1 MRPDAQ
7 LQRDVL
13 EELNW
18 EPSID
23 DAAQIAVTAHEGVV
37 TLTGIVPAFS
47 QKWLAERTAK
57 RVHGVKAV
65 ANDIEVGHPNGPRT
79 DTDIANAVV
88 HALQWD
94 SLVPDERLRCTIR
107 NGWVTLEG
115 TVEWQYQKEAAENA
129 IRNILGIRHIA
140 NDIIVQPR
148 VTAAIVKEKI
158 EAAFRRSAEVDA
170 RDIEVDAAQG
180 RVTLRGVV
188 HSWTERDEAERAA
201 WSAAGVSDVDNRL
214 LVT

>member
-23 DAAQIAVTAHEGVV
+23 AARIAVTAHEGVV
-37 TLTGIVPAFS
+37 TLTGTVPAFS

-57 RVHGVKAV
+57 RVQGVKAV
-65 ANDIEVGHPNGPRT
+65 ANDIEIGQPKGPRT

-94 SLVPDERLRCTIR
+94 SLVPDERIKSTVR

-129 IRNILGIRHIA
+129 IRNILDVRHIA

-158 EAAFRRSAEVDA
+158 ESAFRRSAELDA
-170 RDIEVDAAQG
+170 RQIEVDAAQG

-188 HSWTERDEAERAA
+188 HSWSERDEAERAA
-201 WSAAGVSDVDNRL
+201 WAAPGVSDVDNRL